1 MNISLV
7 GRHVELTDTIKEHLH
22 NSIATLEK
30 FRLDIISIAA
40 VISLEERKGKHGTSV
55 EFTIN
60 LAGKNTIVIKQR
72 DDDLYAA
79 VDIAIDRA
87 QKALGRHNDRINDH
101 KGESINEI
109 KNTTLGAV
117 DLSMAGEALE
127 DEIVPVEL
135 ELYKPQEVADVL
147 ENLKE
152 NDKIFEIF
160 IDHDGKTRV
169 LYKRKDGRFGL
180 F

>member
-1 MNISLV
+1 MNISFV
-7 GRHVELTDTIKEHLH
+7 GRHIELTDTIKDHLH
-22 NSIATLEK
+22 ASIASLEK
-30 FRLDIISIAA
+30 FNLDIISVSAIA
-40 VISLEERKGKHGTSV
+40 SLEERKGKHGVSI

-79 VDIAIDRA
+79 IDVAIERV
-87 QKALGRHNDRINDH
+87 QKALRRHNDRINDH

-109 KNTTLGAV
+109 KNATLGAV
-117 DLSMAGEALE
+117 DLSLAQESME

-135 ELYKPQEVADVL
+135 DLYKPQEVADVL

-152 NDKIFEIF
+152 SEKIFEIF